1 MAPPANYMEIR
12 RFLGMTEFFWRFIK
26 NYARI
31 AKPLND
37 ILEGEASKLKSEAVT
52 LPPHALD
59 AFEKLKMC
67 CMTAP
72 VLAFA
77 DFEKEFQLE
86 TNASSEGLGTV
97 LSQKQPD
104 GKWHPIAFGSREL
117 KGGEAKYHLSKVE
130 FLALKWAITEQFR
143 EYLQYRPFT
152 VLTDNNPLTSVLKTP
167 NLDALGQ
174 RWVTAL
180 AGYNMTIR
188 YLKGS
193 DNKMADALSRIKTR
207 LDLDT
212 VTGLLNHTKAG
223 APAWAKT
230 NEIRIIEEEERADQE
245 VILRTIQLA
254 HQDKKFRNLRTEDWH
269 QAQLMDPVIPH
280 VLDWLRLPRNNRVK
294 LKDFL

>member
-1 MAPPANYMEIR
+1 
-12 RFLGMTEFFWRFIK
+12 MTGFFRRFIK

-37 ILEGEASKLKSEAVT
+37 ILEGEASKLKSEAIT
-52 LPPHALD
+52 LPPDALD
-59 AFEKLKMC
+59 AFERLKMC

-72 VLAFA
+72 ILAFA
-77 DFEKEFQLE
+77 DFEKEFQLD
-86 TNASSEGLGTV
+86 TDTSSEGLGAI

-104 GKWHPIAFGSREL
+104 GKWHPVALGSREL
-117 KGGEAKYHLSKVE
+117 KGGEVKYHSSKLE

-152 VLTDNNPLTSVLKTP
+152 VLTDNNPLTYVLTTP
-167 NLDALGQ
+167 NLDALCY

-193 DNKMADALSRIKTR
+193 NNKVANALSRIKAR
-207 LDLDT
+207 LDPDT
-212 VTGLLNHTKAG
+212 VTELLNHAKAG
-223 APAWAKT
+223 APARAETDDIW
-230 NEIRIIEEEERADQE
+230 IIEEEERANQE
-245 VILRTIQLA
+245 VILWTVQLA
-254 HQDKKFRNLRTEDWH
+254 HQDKKFRNLCTKDWH

-280 VLDWLRLPRNNRVK
+280 VLDWLRLPRNNQVK